1 MDQIVPAPDFDAGH
15 ADPAPPSS
23 ERTRPMLSDAELE
36 RRRGKPWTLRVASAR
51 DVTPNMRRIQLTA
64 SDLSE
69 FRPRAAQEIVLQL
82 PQADGEPA
90 RRHYT
95 IRAFDPAAQLI
106 DVDVVLHG
114 DASPGVRWARE
125 AKIGDVVEIR
135 GPRGRMA
142 VATDASWHLFTGDE
156 TALPAIYALV
166 ESLPAS
172 TEAFVF
178 IEIGAESDKQPLETA
193 ATLHL
198 TYLKRPG
205 HPGPGRLMIDTVEK
219 FTLPAG
225 NGFAYILGETS
236 NVRAQRQFLIER
248 GLPRDRIYSEGYWR
262 PGRIGGHD
270 HVDDRS
276 DAR

>member
-1 MDQIVPAPDFDAGH
+1 MDQITPGPASDAGQ
-15 ADPAPPSS
+15 AAP
-23 ERTRPMLSDAELE
+23 ERTRPALSEAELE
-36 RRRGKPWTLRVASAR
+36 RRRGKPWTLRVASMR
-51 DVTPNMRRIQLTA
+51 DVTPGMRRIQLTA
-64 SDLSE
+64 TDLGE

-82 PQADGEPA
+82 PQADGETA

-106 DVDVVLHG
+106 DVDFVLHG
-114 DASPGVRWARE
+114 DNSPGVRWARE
-125 AKIGDVVEIR
+125 AKIGDIIEIR

-142 VATDASWHLFTGDE
+142 VAADASWHLFTGDE
-156 TALPAIYALV
+156 TALPAIYAMV
-166 ESLPAS
+166 ESLPAE
-172 TEAFVF
+172 TEAIVF
-178 IEIGAESDKQPLETA
+178 IEIGAETDKQPLETA
-193 ATLHL
+193 AKLHL
-198 TYLKRPG
+198 TYLIRQG
-205 HPGPGRLMIDTVEK
+205 AGPGPSRLMIDAVER

-276 DAR
+276 DARG